1 MQCYFCN
8 HPLQGFEDNY
18 PEPVTF
24 YRCQVCGPVRL
35 TKAAA
40 EKIKTGG
47 FTASEMLACSIY
59 NRNEF
64 ENRGRTEPLNPFTP
78 EGLKNVAEQ
87 YRLLDPLEKI
97 DQVLFILKKQT
108 KHVGQW
114 IQVDC
119 EYDYTRYHCLNPG
132 ELRSILIFLVEMD
145 LVQAD
150 QPNQPDHGLWI
161 AAQGYKRLQELE
173 TTRTDLRQCFV
184 AMWYNPAM
192 LRVYKQAIQPAIEYL
207 ETGAAESCFKA
218 VRVDNVE
225 HANDINDEIIAQIR
239 RSRFMVCD
247 LTGHRGGVYF
257 EAGFAYGL
265 GLPVI
270 YTCRKDWAVTGDLW
284 LKPNTAEDAVGR
296 LYDSNGN
303 AVDIKKEGI
312 HFDLAHWNRI
322 EWQED
327 RLDEF
332 RIALENRIKAVI
344 V

>member
-8 HPLQGFEDNY
+8 HPLHGLEDKY
-18 PEPVTF
+18 PESVTF
-24 YRCQVCGPVRL
+24 YQCKVCGPVRL
-35 TKAAA
+35 TEAAA
-40 EKIKTGG
+40 EKIKNGD
-47 FTASEMLACSIY
+47 FSASQMLAVSIY

-64 ENRGRTEPLNPFTP
+64 ENRGRTEPPRAITTEDLTH
-78 EGLKNVAEQ
+78 VTEQ
-87 YRLLDPLEKI
+87 YRSLDPLEKI
-97 DQVLFILKKQT
+97 DQVLFTLKKQT

-132 ELRSILIFLVEMD
+132 ELRTILIFLVEMD
-145 LVQAD
+145 LVKAD
-150 QPNQPDHGLWI
+150 QPNQPDLGLWI
-161 AAQGYKRLQELE
+161 SAQGYKRLRELE
-173 TTRTDLRQCFV
+173 TARTDLRQCFV
-184 AMWYNPAM
+184 AMWYNPEM
-192 LRVYKQAIQPAIEYL
+192 IRVYKHAIQPAIEYL
-207 ETGAAESCFKA
+207 EAGASEPCFKA
-218 VRVDNVE
+218 IRVDNVE
-225 HANDINDEIIAQIR
+225 HANDINDEIIAQIK

-270 YTCRKDWAVTGDLW
+270 YTCRKDWAVTDDLW

-303 AVDIKKEGI
+303 AVDIQKEGI
-312 HFDLAHWNRI
+312 HFDLVHWNRI
-322 EWQED
+322 EWQEN
-327 RLDEF
+327 RLDDF
-332 RIALENRIKAVI
+332 RVALENRIKAVI

>member
-8 HPLQGFEDNY
+8 HPLQGFEDKY
-18 PEPVTF
+18 PEPITF
-24 YRCQVCGPVRL
+24 YHCKVCGPVRL
-35 TKAAA
+35 TEAAA
-40 EKIKTGG
+40 QKIKKGD
-47 FTASEMLACSIY
+47 FSASQMLAVSIY
-59 NRNEF
+59 NRSEF
-64 ENRGRTEPLNPFTP
+64 ENRGRTENSRAITT
-78 EGLKNVAEQ
+78 EDLKLLAEQ
-87 YRLLDPLEKI
+87 YRSLDPLEKI
-97 DQVLFILKKQT
+97 DQVLFTLKKQT
-108 KHVGQW
+108 QHVGQR
-114 IQVDC
+114 IRVDC

-132 ELRSILIFLVEMD
+132 ELRTILIFLVEMA
-145 LVQAD
+145 LVKTE
-150 QPNQPDHGLWI
+150 QPNQPDYGLWI
-161 AAQGYKRLQELE
+161 SAQGYKRLRELE
-173 TTRTDLRQCFV
+173 TARTDLRQCFV
-184 AMWYNPAM
+184 AMWYNPEM
-192 LRVYKQAIQPAIEYL
+192 IRVYKQAIQPAIEYL
-207 ETGAAESCFKA
+207 EAGASESYFKA
-218 VRVDNVE
+218 IRVDNVE

-270 YTCRKDWAVTGDLW
+270 YTCRKDWAVTDDLW
-284 LKPNTAEDAVGR
+284 LKPTAAEDAIGR

-327 RLDEF
+327 RLDDF